1 MSIGESLRRKAI
13 GAVARRRLARMSRAV
28 AKQAPQPHGAP
39 VVFFNASTRLW
50 GLSQNAAFQLLTA
63 WSLRLQ
69 GVPVV
74 QFVCQAGLPRCVLGT
89 DPDHPEQAPPCDLCQ
104 AWSRRLYAGL
114 PVRGFT
120 YTPDP
125 ALDVALE
132 DLTVEALQAFVYRD
146 VPLGALVL
154 PAVRWRLRR
163 HNLHDD
169 EATRELYRQ
178 FIRGA
183 WQVSRTFSA
192 LLDEVRPQAVVVFN
206 GQFFPEATA
215 RWVAQQRGVRVITHE
230 VGLRPL
236 TAFFT
241 EGEATAYPIHIPE
254 DFDLTPE
261 QNARLDAYLSRRFQG
276 DFTMAGIRF
285 WPEMRGLDAA
295 FLERAARFRGIV
307 PVFTNVVFDTSQPH
321 ANTLFS
327 DMFAWLDTVLD
338 LIRAYP
344 DILFVIRAHPDEM
357 RPGKAARE
365 SVRDWVAS
373 RGVQALPN
381 VHFVDAQEYLSSYDL
396 IRRAKFVMVYNS
408 TIGLEATLLGKAV
421 LSAGKARYT
430 QYPTVYFPATVT
442 EYLDLARR
450 FLEAEGEVPAPE
462 EHRRHARRFL
472 YYQLYKVSL
481 PFEAFLEPYPEAKG
495 YVLLKPFAAQ
505 ALLPEHSLTMRV
517 LRDGILKGQPFVW
530 PD

>member
-1 MSIGESLRRKAI
+1 MGVGEVLRGKMA
-13 GAVARRRLARMSRAV
+13 GAVARGRLARLAQAV
-28 AKQAPQPHGAP
+28 VRQAPQPHGAP

-74 QFVCQAGLPRCVLGT
+74 QFVCQAGMPRCVLGT
-89 DPDHPEQAPPCDLCQ
+89 DPDRLHQPPPCDLCQ
-104 AWSRRLYAGL
+104 AWSRRLYRGL
-114 PVRGFT
+114 PLQGFT
-120 YTPDP
+120 YTPD
-125 ALDVALE
+125 ADLDVALE
-132 DLTVEALQAFVYRD
+132 AQTVTALQAFAYRG
-146 VPLGALVL
+146 VPLGALTL
-154 PAVRWRLRR
+154 PSVRWRLRR

-169 EATRELYRQ
+169 EATRALYRD

-183 WQVSRTFSA
+183 WQVVRAFGA
-192 LLDEVRPQAVVVFN
+192 LLDEVQPQAVVVFN

-261 QNARLDAYLSRRFQG
+261 QKARLDAYLSRRFQG

-295 FLERAARFRGIV
+295 FLERAARFRGIA

-321 ANTLFS
+321 ANTLFPH
-327 DMFAWLDTVLD
+327 MFAWLDALLH
-338 LIRAYP
+338 LIRAHP

-365 SVRDWVAS
+365 SVRDWVES
-373 RGVQALPN
+373 RAVQSLPN

-421 LSAGKARYT
+421 VSAGRARYT
-430 QYPTVYFPATVT
+430 QYPTVYYPASVAA
-442 EYLDLARR
+442 YLDLVER
-450 FLEAEGEVPAPE
+450 FLNAPGEIPAPE

-481 PFEAFLEPYPEAKG
+481 PFETFLEPYPRQQG
-495 YVLLKPFAAQ
+495 YVRLRPFPVEHM
-505 ALLPEHSLTMRV
+505 LPEYSETMRV
-517 LRDGILKGQPFVW
+517 LREGILSGAPFVLSE
-530 PD
+530 

>member
-1 MSIGESLRRKAI
+1 MKAVQQKVT
-13 GAVARRRLARMSRAV
+13 GALARWRLWRMGTAL
-28 AKQAPQPHGAP
+28 AQAAPEPQGRP
-39 VVFFNASTRLW
+39 VVLFNASTRLW
-50 GLSQNAAFQLLTA
+50 GMSQNAGFQWVTA

-89 DPDHPEQAPPCDLCQ
+89 DPDCPDQLPPCALCQ
-104 AWSRRLYAGL
+104 AWSRRLYRGL

-125 ALDVALE
+125 DLDAALE
-132 DLTVEALQAFVYRD
+132 GLGVPALTEFTYRE
-146 VPLGALVL
+146 VPLGALAL
-154 PAVRWRLRR
+154 PALRWRLRR
-163 HNLHDD
+163 HNLADD
-169 EATRELYRQ
+169 APTRALYRD

-183 WQVSRTFSA
+183 WQVVRAFGA
-192 LLDEVRPQAVVVFN
+192 LLDEVQPQAVVVFN
-206 GQFFPEATA
+206 GQFFPEAAA
-215 RWVAQQRGVRVITHE
+215 RWAAQRRGIRVITHE

-261 QNARLDAYLSRRFQG
+261 QEAQLNAYLSRRFRG

-285 WPEMRGLDAA
+285 WPEMRGLDEDFLAQAA
-295 FLERAARFRGIV
+295 KFRGIV

-321 ANTLFS
+321 ANTLFPH
-327 DMFAWLDTVLD
+327 MFAWLDEVLD
-338 LIRAYP
+338 LIRAHP

-365 SVRDWVAS
+365 SVRDWVEA
-373 RGVQALPN
+373 RGVHDLPN
-381 VHFVDAQEYLSSYDL
+381 VRFVDSQEYISSYDL

-421 LSAGKARYT
+421 LNAGKARYT
-430 QYPTVYFPATVT
+430 QYPTVYFPDSVAA
-442 EYLDLARR
+442 YRDLAER
-450 FLEAEGEVPAPE
+450 FLQAKGEVPAPE

-472 YYQLYKVSL
+472 YYQLFKVSL
-481 PFEAFLEPYPEAKG
+481 PFGEFLEPYPGQRG
-495 YVLLKPFAAQ
+495 YVLPRVVPPAA
-505 ALLPEHSLTMRV
+505 LHPERSPTLQV
-517 LRDGILKGQPFVW
+517 LRQGILAGQPFTL
-530 PD
+530 P